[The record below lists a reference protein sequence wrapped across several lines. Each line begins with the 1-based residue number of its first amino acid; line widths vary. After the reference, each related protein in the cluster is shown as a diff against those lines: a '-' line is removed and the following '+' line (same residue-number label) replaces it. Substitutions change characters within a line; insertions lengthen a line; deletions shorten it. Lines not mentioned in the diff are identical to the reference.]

1 MSPEQKEVERQL
13 DVIRDGA
20 VDFYGEDELRTR
32 LAAALRDGRP
42 LRVKLGM
49 DPSSPELHLGHT
61 VVLAK
66 LRRFQELGHTPIFLI
81 GDFTARIGDPTGKKK
96 TRPALSAGEVKAN
109 AVTYVAQAGLV
120 LDVERAEIRFNS
132 EWMDSL
138 PASEWIRLCSH
149 YTVARLLERD
159 DFAKRY
165 AGGEP
170 IAVHELLYP
179 FAQAY
184 DSVVLRADVE
194 LGGTDQ
200 TFNLLM
206 AREIQRAYGQ
216 DPQAVLTHPLLVGT
230 DGTEKMS
237 KSLGNAIGITD
248 APEDMYGRVMSV
260 SDPLMLEYYDLLRG
274 EEWRDLEEWRASFA
288 ADGRDPLGFKQE
300 LAGRIVAR
308 FYGEEAALE
317 AASHFRKVVQGKEI
331 PDEIPNHRLT
341 VSPGGTRGLLEIL
354 ESLGLTSSRGEARRL
369 IAQRA
374 VSLDGTRVEDP
385 GLFLAAGSYLLQ
397 VGKRRFA
404 RVKLEADGGRPPD
417 RAHRQGKGETP

>member
-1 MSPEQKEVERQL
+1 MSPEDVTAEVERQL
-13 DVIRDGA
+13 AIIRGGA
-20 VDFYGEDELRTR
+20 VEFYGEDELRLR
-32 LAAALRDGRP
+32 LASAIQSGRS

-96 TRPALSAGEVKAN
+96 TRPALSAEEVKAN
-109 AVTYVAQAGLV
+109 AATYVAQAGLV

-165 AGGEP
+165 ASGEP

-184 DSVVLRADVE
+184 DSVVLEADVE

-216 DPQAVLTHPLLVGT
+216 APQAVLTHPLLVGM
-230 DGTEKMS
+230 DGVEKMS
-237 KSLGNAIGITD
+237 KSLGNAICITD
-248 APEDMYGRVMSV
+248 APEEMYGRIMSV
-260 SDPLMLEYYDLLRG
+260 SDELMLEYFDRLRRDDW
-274 EEWRDLEEWRASFA
+274 EDLEEWRSSFA
-288 ADGRDPLGFKQE
+288 SVGRDPLGFKQE

-308 FYGEEAALE
+308 FHGEPAAREAA
-317 AASHFRKVVQGKEI
+317 AHFRKVVRRKEL
-331 PDEIPNHRLT
+331 PDEIPVHRLT
-341 VSPGGTRGLLEIL
+341 TAPDEKRGLLEIL
-354 ESLGLTSSRGEARRL
+354 EALGLAASRGEARRL
-369 IAQRA
+369 VAQKA
-374 VSLDGTRVEDP
+374 VSLDGARVSDP
-385 GLFLAAGSYLLQ
+385 GLFLAAGSYLLK

-404 RVKLEADGGRPPD
+404 RVELEADEG
-417 RAHRQGKGETP
+417 